1 MLKIR
6 MSRGGAKKRP
16 FYKIVVA
23 DSRRPRD
30 GKFIEKVGFFNPLL
44 PKDKKERLNLD
55 IERIKYWLAQ
65 GAQPSERIARFLGQA
80 EVIPMPAQRNNPIK
94 AKPKKKA
101 QEKLK
106 AAAEA
111 KKAAEAAPAE
121 TPAAEAAPAE
131 TPAAEAAPA
140 ETPAAEAAPA
150 ETPAAEAAPA
160 ETPAA
165 EAAPAE
171 TPAAE
176 AAPAETPA
184 AEAAPAETPAAEAA
198 PAAEEEKK

>member
-80 EVIPMPAQRNNPIK
+80 EVIPMPTQRNNPIK

-111 KKAAEAAPAE
+111 KKAAEAVPAEATPTETPAAPTETPAAPTE
-121 TPAAEAAPAE
+121 TPAAEAAPTE
-131 TPAAEAAPA
+131 TPAAEAA
-140 ETPAAEAAPA
+140 
-150 ETPAAEAAPA
+150 
-160 ETPAA
+160 
-165 EAAPAE
+165 
-171 TPAAE
+171 
-176 AAPAETPA
+176 
-184 AEAAPAETPAAEAA
+184 
-198 PAAEEEKK
+198 EEEKK

>member
-140 ETPAAEAAPA
+140 ETPAV
-150 ETPAAEAAPA
+150 
-160 ETPAA
+160 
-165 EAAPAE
+165 
-171 TPAAE
+171 E

>member
-55 IERIKYWLAQ
+55 IDRIKYWLAQ

-131 TPAAEAAPA
+131 AAPA

-150 ETPAAEAAPA
+150 EAAPA

-165 EAAPAE
+165 EAA
-171 TPAAE
+171 
-176 AAPAETPA
+176 
-184 AEAAPAETPAAEAA
+184 
-198 PAAEEEKK
+198 EEEKK

>member
-16 FYKIVVA
+16 FYKIVIA

-55 IERIKYWLAQ
+55 TDRIKYWLSQ
-65 GAQPSERIARFLGQA
+65 GAQPSDRVARFLGQ
-80 EVIPMPAQRNNPIK
+80 ENIIPMPAQKNNPIK

-106 AAAEA
+106 AAEEA
-111 KKAAEAAPAE
+111 KKAAEAAPAAESPVAEE
-121 TPAAEAAPAE
+121 TPAVEAAPAE
-131 TPAAEAAPA
+131 QAPVAESAPA
-140 ETPAAEAAPA
+140 EQ
-150 ETPAAEAAPA
+150 
-160 ETPAA
+160 
-165 EAAPAE
+165 
-171 TPAAE
+171 
-176 AAPAETPA
+176 
-184 AEAAPAETPAAEAA
+184 A
-198 PAAEEEKK
+198 PAAEEAPEEKKE

>member
-16 FYKIVVA
+16 FYKIVIA

-55 IERIKYWLAQ
+55 TDRIKYWLSQ
-65 GAQPSERIARFLGQA
+65 GAQPSDRVARFLGQ
-80 EVIPMPAQRNNPIK
+80 ENIIPMPAQKNNPIK

-106 AAAEA
+106 AAEEA
-111 KKAAEAAPAE
+111 KKAAEAAA
-121 TPAAEAAPAE
+121 
-131 TPAAEAAPA
+131 
-140 ETPAAEAAPA
+140 
-150 ETPAAEAAPA
+150 
-160 ETPAA
+160 
-165 EAAPAE
+165 
-171 TPAAE
+171 
-176 AAPAETPA
+176 
-184 AEAAPAETPAAEAA
+184 AA
-198 PAAEEEKK
+198 PAAESPAAEETPAVEAATAEQAPVAESVQQNQLQQNKLQQNKLQQQKRPQKKKKNRKKYIK

>member
-140 ETPAAEAAPA
+140 ETPAAAAAPA
-150 ETPAAEAAPA
+150 ETPA
-160 ETPAA
+160 
-165 EAAPAE
+165 
-171 TPAAE
+171 
-176 AAPAETPA
+176 
-184 AEAAPAETPAAEAA
+184 AAEAA

>member
-111 KKAAEAAPAE
+111 KKAAEAVPAEATPTETPAAEATPTE
-121 TPAAEAAPAE
+121 TPAAEAAPTE
-131 TPAAEAAPA
+131 TPAAEAAPT
-140 ETPAAEAAPA
+140 ETPAAEAA
-150 ETPAAEAAPA
+150 
-160 ETPAA
+160 
-165 EAAPAE
+165 
-171 TPAAE
+171 
-176 AAPAETPA
+176 
-184 AEAAPAETPAAEAA
+184 
-198 PAAEEEKK
+198 EEEKK

>member
-16 FYKIVVA
+16 FYKIVIA

-55 IERIKYWLAQ
+55 TDRIKYWLSQ
-65 GAQPSERIARFLGQA
+65 GAQPSDRVARFLGQ
-80 EVIPMPAQRNNPIK
+80 ENIIPMPAQKNNPIK

-106 AAAEA
+106 AAEEA
-111 KKAAEAAPAE
+111 KKAAEAAA
-121 TPAAEAAPAE
+121 
-131 TPAAEAAPA
+131 
-140 ETPAAEAAPA
+140 
-150 ETPAAEAAPA
+150 
-160 ETPAA
+160 
-165 EAAPAE
+165 
-171 TPAAE
+171 
-176 AAPAETPA
+176 
-184 AEAAPAETPAAEAA
+184 AA
-198 PAAEEEKK
+198 PAAESPAAEETPAVEEAPAEQAPVAEQAPAAESAPAEQAPAAEEAPEEKKE

>member
-16 FYKIVVA
+16 FYKIVIA

-55 IERIKYWLAQ
+55 TDRIKYWLSQ
-65 GAQPSERIARFLGQA
+65 GAQPSDRVARFLGQ
-80 EVIPMPAQRNNPIK
+80 ENIIPMPAQKNNPIK

-106 AAAEA
+106 AAEEA
-111 KKAAEAAPAE
+111 KKAAEAAA
-121 TPAAEAAPAE
+121 
-131 TPAAEAAPA
+131 
-140 ETPAAEAAPA
+140 
-150 ETPAAEAAPA
+150 
-160 ETPAA
+160 
-165 EAAPAE
+165 
-171 TPAAE
+171 
-176 AAPAETPA
+176 
-184 AEAAPAETPAAEAA
+184 AA
-198 PAAEEEKK
+198 PAAESPAAEETPAEQAPVAESAPAEQAPAAEEAPEEKKE

>member
-16 FYKIVVA
+16 FYKIVIA

-55 IERIKYWLAQ
+55 TDRIKYWLSQ
-65 GAQPSERIARFLGQA
+65 GAQPSDRVARFLGQ
-80 EVIPMPAQRNNPIK
+80 ENIIPMPAQKNNPIK

-106 AAAEA
+106 AAEEA
-111 KKAAEAAPAE
+111 KKAAEAAA
-121 TPAAEAAPAE
+121 
-131 TPAAEAAPA
+131 
-140 ETPAAEAAPA
+140 
-150 ETPAAEAAPA
+150 
-160 ETPAA
+160 
-165 EAAPAE
+165 
-171 TPAAE
+171 
-176 AAPAETPA
+176 
-184 AEAAPAETPAAEAA
+184 AA
-198 PAAEEEKK
+198 PAAESPAAEETPAVEEAPAEQAPVAESAPAEQAPAEQAPAAEEAPEEKKE

>member
-111 KKAAEAAPAE
+111 KKAAEAVPAEATPTE
-121 TPAAEAAPAE
+121 TPAAEAAPTE
-131 TPAAEAAPA
+131 TPAAEAAPT
-140 ETPAAEAAPA
+140 ETPAAEAAPTETPA
-150 ETPAAEAAPA
+150 APTETPAAEAA
-160 ETPAA
+160 
-165 EAAPAE
+165 
-171 TPAAE
+171 
-176 AAPAETPA
+176 
-184 AEAAPAETPAAEAA
+184 
-198 PAAEEEKK
+198 EEEKK